1 MKEVYM
7 KINVVNRH
15 TTDVSILEC
24 EVVDI
29 MQSHGSALGN
39 PFYNDK
45 TMTREEQV
53 KAFERYL
60 WDEFAKGG
68 VVSNALVE
76 LCAILREGG
85 TVNLVCVCA
94 PKPCHGDVIKR
105 CLEWML
111 AKNLRYTGV
120 GSRDTPSDILVL
132 MELIA
137 RGLSKREYILRSGG
151 ALGADSA
158 FERGAVEKEI
168 YYKHHST
175 PESEAIAALYHPNW
189 GACKPFARSLHG
201 RNSFQVLGATLNDP
215 SDMLICWTPDGCL
228 HHKDRSR
235 RSGGTGTAISIASM
249 YHVHVSNL
257 RNPDHYDRWFKWV
270 QSVGEVM

>member
-1 MKEVYM
+1 MN
-7 KINVVNRH
+7 INVVNRH
-15 TTDVSILEC
+15 TTDMNALEG

-29 MQSHGSALGN
+29 MQSHGAPLGN
-39 PFYNDK
+39 PSYNDH

-60 WDEFAKGG
+60 WDEFPKGG
-68 VVSNALVE
+68 AVSNALAQ
-76 LCAILREGG
+76 LCAILIQGK
-85 TVNLVCVCA
+85 TINLVCVCA

-120 GSRDTPSDILVL
+120 GSRDTPHEILEL

-137 RGLSKREYILRSGG
+137 RGLSNRGYILRSGG
-151 ALGADSA
+151 ARGADTV

-168 YYKHHST
+168 YYKHHSNAS
-175 PESEAIAALYHPNW
+175 SEAIAARYHPNW

-201 RNSFQVLGATLNDP
+201 RNSFQVLGADLNDP

-228 HHKDRSR
+228 HHHGRTRST
-235 RSGGTGTAISIASM
+235 GGTGTAISIASM
-249 YHVHVSNL
+249 YYVHVFNL
-257 RNPDHYDRWFKWV
+257 RNPEHYDEWFKWV
-270 QSVGEVM
+270 QSVGEVI